1 MDFTLNEEQRAWQEK
16 ARKFAEEEIRPVSL
30 ARDRILDPKETW
42 DWELIKKGSKLG
54 FRTLA
59 VPEAYGGPGADYV
72 SQALVMAE
80 LARGDS
86 AVSKA
91 FSQNWKWSHLIAA
104 VCTPEQKERFLKA
117 FLADDTFVMG
127 KGITEPNAGSDN
139 RLPPDDDPRA
149 GLRLKAERRGDE
161 WILNGEKCFIAN
173 ANVGKLFFID
183 ARSNPNVS
191 VKEGVTMFLVPRDT
205 PGFRSGKVFNKNGWR
220 FYQNAEMI
228 FENAR
233 IPQANVIG
241 ESGGQSSLD
250 KGERTGG
257 DLFGDLELASN
268 ALGVCMAACESGLT
282 LAKSRTQGGKPL
294 FEQQNVQLKIGRMHM
309 LTEALRSY
317 VMRVAWEHDQ
327 KLSSVNPG
335 FVMNFSQEVI
345 QEVTRINMDIHGAA
359 GFTMDAQANK
369 LVRDGIIWTHLAADA
384 VQRMK
389 VVRRLNKAK

>member
-1 MDFTLNEEQRAWQEK
+1 
-16 ARKFAEEEIRPVSL
+16 V
-30 ARDRILDPKETW
+30 PKE
-42 DWELIKKGSKLG
+42 
-54 FRTLA
+54 
-59 VPEAYGGPGADYV
+59 YGGPGADYV
-72 SQALVMAE
+72 SQAIVMAE

-104 VCTPEQKERFLKA
+104 VCTPQQKERFLKA

-149 GLRLKAERRGDE
+149 GVKLKAERRGDD

-173 ANVGKLFFID
+173 ANVGKLFFLD

-191 VKEGVTMFLVPRDT
+191 IKEGVTMFLVPRDT

-233 IPQANVIG
+233 IPKENVIG
-241 ESGGQSSLD
+241 ESGGQSQLD

-268 ALGVCMAACESGLT
+268 ALGVCMAACDSALT

-294 FEQQNVQLKIGRMHM
+294 FDQQLVQLKIGRMHM

-327 KLSSVNPG
+327 KISSVNPG

-345 QEVTRINMDIHGAA
+345 QEVTKINMDIHGAA

-389 VVRRLNKAK
+389 VVRRLAKTK

>member
-1 MDFTLNEEQRAWQEK
+1 MDFTLNEEQRGWQDK
-16 ARKFAEEEIRPVSL
+16 ARKFADEEIRPVSL

-59 VPEAYGGPGADYV
+59 VPKEYGGPGADYI

-104 VCTPEQKERFLKA
+104 VCTAEQKERFLKA

-139 RLPPDDDPRA
+139 RLPPEDDPRA

-173 ANVGKLFFID
+173 ANVGKLFFLD
-183 ARSNPNVS
+183 ARSDPNVS
-191 VKEGVTMFLVPRDT
+191 VKDGVTMFLIPRDT
-205 PGFRSGKVFNKNGWR
+205 SGFRSGKVFNKNGWR

-233 IPQANVIG
+233 VPQANVIG
-241 ESGGQSSLD
+241 ESGGQSRLD

-257 DLFGDLELASN
+257 DLFGDLELAAN
-268 ALGVCMAACESGLT
+268 ALGVCMAACESALT

-294 FEQQNVQLKIGRMHM
+294 VEQQTVQLKIGRMNM

-327 KLSSVNPG
+327 KMSSVNPG
-335 FVMNFSQEVI
+335 FVMNFSTDVI
-345 QEVTRINMDIHGAA
+345 QEVTQLNMDIHGAA

-369 LVRDGIIWTHLAADA
+369 LVRDGIIWTHLAGDA

-389 VVRRLNKAK
+389 VVRRLTKTK

>member
-1 MDFTLNEEQRAWQEK
+1 MDFSLNEEQRAWQEK
-16 ARKFAEEEIRPVSL
+16 ARKFAEEDIRPVSL
-30 ARDRILDPKETW
+30 ARDRILDPAETF
-42 DWELIKKGSKLG
+42 DWELFKKGSRLG

-59 VPEAYGGPGADYV
+59 VPKEYGGPGGDFV

-91 FSQNWKWSHLIAA
+91 FSQNWKWSHLIAS
-104 VCTPEQKERFLKA
+104 VCTPEQKARFLSA

-149 GLRLKAERRGDE
+149 GLRLKAERHGDE

-173 ANVGKLFFID
+173 GNIGKLFFLD

-191 VKEGVTMFLVPRDT
+191 VKDGVTMFLIPRDT
-205 PGFRSGKVFNKNGWR
+205 PGFRSGKVFNKSGWR
-220 FYQNAEMI
+220 FYQNAELI

-233 IPQANVIG
+233 VPHANVI
-241 ESGGQSSLD
+241 EQSGGSSRLD

-257 DLFGDLELASN
+257 DLFGDLELAAN
-268 ALGVCMAACESGLT
+268 ALGVCTSACESALN
-282 LAKSRTQGGKPL
+282 LARSRTQGGKPL
-294 FEQQNVQLKIGRMHM
+294 LEQQMVQLKIGRMNM

-317 VMRVAWEHDQ
+317 VLRVAWEH
-327 KLSSVNPG
+327 KRP
-335 FVMNFSQEVI
+335 
-345 QEVTRINMDIHGAA
+345 TA
-359 GFTMDAQANK
+359 
-369 LVRDGIIWTHLAADA
+369 
-384 VQRMK
+384 
-389 VVRRLNKAK
+389 